1 MIGQVDHLEMGTR
14 WAVRAARAF
23 DGARFLPGGATVVID
38 ADRIVGVEPAAYAL
52 PPDVPVTEVA
62 GTLLPGLVDCHVH
75 LVASGTFPGT
85 PGSLEWAGAA
95 DAAAVHEVVTASL
108 RAQVAAGV
116 TTVRDLGDVDYLVL
130 EHRGR
135 EGEGLPRVVAA
146 GPPITIPLG
155 HCHFLGGEVDSDDPP
170 ALHRA
175 VAQRVER
182 GVDVVKVMASGGFL
196 TPGSDQLGAQFDVA
210 SLRVLVEASHAAGL
224 RVVAHTHSVAG
235 AEVALGAGVDGLEHF
250 TCLAEGG
257 AGASSDLLDRV
268 AAAGITVDP
277 TLGNDPSRF
286 PPVSAM
292 PPHVLE
298 MLERL
303 GITDRD
309 EHFARM
315 ARNSARL
322 REHGIRVVSGLDA
335 GATPAKPHGHLWRS
349 VAELVRGGWPVD
361 EALATATS
369 VAAEDCGVDAGRL
382 APGALADLLVVDGD
396 VAADVTALGRPVAVW
411 VGGVAVAR

>member
-1 MIGQVDHLEMGTR
+1 MGTR
-14 WAVRAARAF
+14 WAVRAGRAF
-23 DGARFLPGGATVVID
+23 DGTRFLPGGATVLVEG
-38 ADRIVGVEPAAYAL
+38 DRITGVEPAAFG
-52 PPDVPVTEVA
+52 PPDDVRVTEVD

-75 LVASGTFPGT
+75 LVAAGTFPGT
-85 PGSLEWAGAA
+85 PGSLEWAGNA
-95 DAAAVHEVVTASL
+95 DAAEVHDVVTTSL
-108 RAQVAAGV
+108 RAQVTAGV
-116 TTVRDLGDVDYLVL
+116 TTVRDLGDVDFRALA
-130 EHRGR
+130 HRGR
-135 EGEGLPRVVAA
+135 ESEGLPRVVAA
-146 GPPITIPLG
+146 GPPMTIPLG
-155 HCHFLGGEVDSDDPP
+155 HCHFLGGEVDPDDPDT
-170 ALHRA
+170 LHRA
-175 VAQRVER
+175 IAQRVER

-210 SLRVLVEASHAAGL
+210 PLRVLVEASHAAGL
-224 RVVAHTHSVAG
+224 RVLAHTHSVAG

-250 TCLAEGG
+250 TCLAGNG
-257 AGASSDLLDRV
+257 AGATPELLDRV
-268 AAAGITVDP
+268 AAAGVTVDP

-335 GATPAKPHGHLWRS
+335 GAMPAKPHGHLWRS
-349 VAELVRGGWPVD
+349 VAELVKGGWPVD

-382 APGALADLLVVDGD
+382 APGALADLLVVEGD
-396 VAADVTALGRPVAVW
+396 LAADVTALGRPVAVW